1 MRLFTAR
8 AWCAALV
15 AAGLALAV
23 AGQLA
28 PRAPTRADARDAL
41 SPRSFPP

>member
-28 PRAPTRADARDAL
+28 PRADARDAL
-41 SPRSFPP
+41 SPRSFTP